1 MGWNEDGGD
10 NDIPVWLRDS
20 HPIEVD
26 VGTLAQFGRALQD
39 EVGGNLRPHIDRI
52 FDGLDQATSPFA
64 RKPGFLELL
73 DAWFTYGSCKYETLA
88 VLDLFADATEELAKA
103 AQILAANYRS
113 TDQLAAARL
122 SDVRQAF
129 TQAAKPPPEVLD

>member
-26 VGTLAQFGRALQD
+26 VGTLAQFGKALQD
-39 EVGGNLRPHIDRI
+39 EVDLNLRPHIDRI

-64 RKPGFLELL
+64 RKPGFLELQ

-88 VLDLFADATEELAKA
+88 PAYNGPSRLAWIA
-103 AQILAANYRS
+103 MM
-113 TDQLAAARL
+113 
-122 SDVRQAF
+122 
-129 TQAAKPPPEVLD
+129 